1 MAPRNTTDGLSGIAI
16 TYQSYQACVT
26 FIPAGSVVIF
36 VHVAPLRRHKNAVA
50 LMHPNTYATSGEL
63 ATRSTAS
70 RVHGPAGAPGSATG
84 ENVLPPLVDTNTPS
98 ANAASSST
106 VPPFGWTVMSQHW
119 PPRF

>member
-1 MAPRNTTDGLSGIAI
+1 MAPRNTTDGLFGVAI
-16 TYQSYQACVT
+16 TYQSYHACVT

-36 VHVAPLRRHKNAVA
+36 VHVDPVRRHKNATEF
-50 LMHPNTYATSGEL
+50 MQPNTYATSGEL

-70 RVHGPAGAPGSATG
+70 RVHTPPGLAGSATG

-106 VPPFGWTVMSQHW
+106 VPPFGWTEMSQH
-119 PPRF
+119 